1 MTEETTKRKPR
12 TSSEVKRR
20 YNSKVYASVTAQLPK
35 ELVARFK
42 DKCRETGVSQAQSIK
57 QAIEAYLGET
67 E

>member
-35 ELVARFK
+35 ELVNRFK
-42 DKCRETGVSQAQSIK
+42 EKCRETGVSQAQIIK
-57 QAIEAYLGET
+57 QAIEAFLDKSE
-67 E
+67 